1 MGTTTAITKAPT
13 KAPTLAQP
21 RGAIAMSDVEEQP
34 VCATCLA
41 AIHLHSG
48 GRVWMHDE
56 PTAGTPYHAASPL
69 PMPPL
74 ALS

>member
-1 MGTTTAITKAPT
+1 MAEPT
-13 KAPTLAQP
+13 EVTEAQ
-21 RGAIAMSDVEEQP
+21 
-34 VCATCLA
+34 CATCLA

-56 PTAGTPYHAASPL
+56 PTAGVPYHAASPL